1 MCHLYK
7 YNDSVDYLVAICY
20 SCNVHDSH
28 YTVAITSNK
37 LQDYNVSYDECA
49 TSFLLD
55 DLRAIHATKVVF
67 DLLVMTTML
76 HFDKLRPD
84 SLFNKLIL

>member
-1 MCHLYK
+1 MRLVESVLRRRRVFSCIVSLVCTPK

-49 TSFLLD
+49 I
-55 DLRAIHATKVVF
+55 RA
-67 DLLVMTTML
+67 
-76 HFDKLRPD
+76 
-84 SLFNKLIL
+84 SY